1 MESNR
6 YLLAGQFRG
15 GKQDGLGLVLY
26 RLKEDGS
33 LVCLQ
38 RIREDVAAGWLCAD
52 PDRGLVYA
60 IHAKASM
67 PGRLGGG
74 SCVYTFRIDRQAG
87 RLTEA
92 GCAPTLS
99 AMPSY
104 ITLDRERKHLL
115 VSHNGNAGA
124 VTKIVREGNGRYRAE
139 TVLDDAAV
147 TVLALDEDGIPGEIR
162 HIYIAENEGE
172 FGPRAAVGE
181 GPGGILSN
189 PGTSAHLHCA
199 VLSPGGQIMVCCDFG
214 QGKIH
219 SFRFH
224 GETGVLDHKDQLE
237 VPVDSR
243 VRYAV
248 FHPALPLVY
257 FNFENSAQV
266 LACGYDPRS
275 GKISPTGEPAGFPG
289 PGSRDFCL
297 NCQGTRMYLAAA
309 DNSVCVLEV
318 LPDGGLRFLG
328 KVPCLGTG
336 ARALALAGGRLYC
349 GCNRSDTVEVF
360 DLDQN
365 GMPGESRL
373 AAEGV
378 SASVLKLL

>member
-26 RLKEDGS
+26 RLREDGS
-33 LVCLQ
+33 LDCLQ

-52 PDRGLVYA
+52 PDKGLIYA
-60 IHAKASM
+60 IQAKAST

-74 SCVYTFRIDRQAG
+74 SCIYTFRFDHKTEQ
-87 RLTEA
+87 LTEA
-92 GCAPTLS
+92 GCAQTLS

-104 ITLDRERKHLL
+104 VILDRQRKHLL

-124 VTKIVREGNGRYRAE
+124 VTKIVRDENGGYRAE

-147 TVLALDEDGIPGEIR
+147 TVLALEETGIPGEIR

-172 FGPRAAVGE
+172 FGPRAVIRE
-181 GPGGILSN
+181 GPGGILAN

-199 VLSPGGQIMVCCDFG
+199 VLSPGGKVLVCCDFG

-224 GETGVLDHKDQLE
+224 EEAGSLEHKSVLE
-237 VPVDSR
+237 VPVDGR
-243 VRYAV
+243 VRYAA
-248 FHPALPLVY
+248 FHPTLPLVY
-257 FNFENSAQV
+257 INFENSGQV
-266 LACGYDPRS
+266 LSCGYNPCT
-275 GKISPTGEPAGFPG
+275 GEIFPVGEPAKYPG
-289 PGSRDFCL
+289 PGSRDFL
-297 NCQGTRMYLAAA
+297 LGFQGSRMYLAAT
-309 DNSVCVLEV
+309 DNSICVLEV
-318 LPDGGLRFLG
+318 LPDGDLRFLG
-328 KVPCLGTG
+328 KTPCLGMG
-336 ARALALAGGRLYC
+336 ARALALVGNHLYC

-360 DLDQN
+360 DLDDN
-365 GMPGESRL
+365 GLPGKSRIV
-373 AAEGV
+373 AEDV